1 MGSGF
6 WLARERVTRPLMQG
20 RRPVTRLFLVLPPA
34 EGAPERPEPSV
45 DALAGLMADELAG
58 RGVQVFRHVAGAP
71 PEGSSRADVAI
82 WLPDRN
88 GHLPLPDERAA
99 PARLHVGFCTG
110 VDEGR
115 GLTESGA
122 SSRFDALLVPHEV
135 LVAPVRAAAEK
146 SGRSAPEVVA
156 VRLPA
161 PPAPA
166 REAAKAARRMGA
178 GPVVLVDVREDFEA
192 TIERVV
198 FQLALKSQSGAV
210 VLLVPHGERPRARAR
225 ELCERHAVD
234 AWLASGPDALAA
246 SSSAVDLVVG
256 RPSWVELLLAA
267 AHESAL
273 LWVGDDDAASKPLLR
288 ALRAAGAV
296 GEVTGVLQLAASLDG
311 VLADPGGIRA
321 RGTTLREQLVG
332 EARGFLDVLGSLSPR
347 ALEPTGSAVWEP
359 VGPHAR
365 ERKEGEEAVVEA
377 REPGEP
383 ASDRAARIE
392 EALSEL
398 KARMNPPAGE
408 ASPGEEEPGR

>member
-1 MGSGF
+1 M
-6 WLARERVTRPLMQG
+6 
-20 RRPVTRLFLVLPPA
+20 
-34 EGAPERPEPSV
+34 

-71 PEGSSRADVAI
+71 PEGSNRADVAI
-82 WLPDRN
+82 WLPDPSGR
-88 GHLPLPDERAA
+88 LPMPLEREA
-99 PARLHVGFCTG
+99 PARLHVGLCTG
-110 VDEGR
+110 AEEGR
-115 GLTESGA
+115 GVFESGISA
-122 SSRFDALLVPHEV
+122 RFDALLVPHET

-146 SGRSAPEVVA
+146 SGRSAPDVVA

-161 PPAPA
+161 PLAPS
-166 REAAKAARRMGA
+166 REAAKAARRMGP

-198 FQLALKSQSGAV
+198 FQLALKSQSAAV

-225 ELCERHAVD
+225 QLCELHAVD

-246 SSSAVDLVVG
+246 SASAVDLVVG
-256 RPSWVELLLAA
+256 RPSWVELLLVA
-267 AHESAL
+267 AHECAL
-273 LWVGDDDAASKPLLR
+273 LWVGDDDTAPKPLLH
-288 ALRAAGAV
+288 ALRTAGAM

-311 VLADPGGIRA
+311 ALADLGGIRA
-321 RGTTLREQLVG
+321 RGTALREQLVG
-332 EARGFLDVLGSLSPR
+332 EARGFLDVLGSVSPR
-347 ALEPTGSAVWEP
+347 ALEPVGSAVWEP
-359 VGPHAR
+359 VGPHAK

-398 KARMNPPAGE
+398 KARMRSSDSGPEVVRPGASANDRPRGPDEGGDPA
-408 ASPGEEEPGR
+408 R